1 MKLITDE
8 LLINLAGKG
17 AFERGLKLFEQGAV
31 LSIEPFNNHYLAKV
45 QGTQTYSVDITHT
58 QHLFQ
63 GSCNC
68 PASDNIDFCKH
79 CVAVALHLKQ
89 GQTDLTQTTTPTN
102 KKKSAKQKQIDT
114 IQQYLSS
121 LTKPELEKGLLNYI
135 EHQPE
140 LRAQWLSQAE
150 NQLGLI
156 DYKALRK
163 KITST
168 IPYNKH
174 LFYYDQVRNYF
185 AKVEQLTKQIE
196 QNSPNLTEEE
206 LFKLAEYG
214 LQRLD
219 RALDTIDDS
228 GGFRFQSVSYFQE
241 LLIDGF
247 GEINWSCK
255 KKIEWLFST
264 ITAHSLLEFELQ
276 HFYKQ
281 LTAKEQQQLNN
292 LAEQTWN
299 SLESYE
305 LFDYDQAIN
314 VYQLQNLLIK
324 YAETTQD
331 WTKVIAIYEK
341 TATHF
346 SDQTSQLE
354 REIEYQL
361 YPQAESR
368 FITLKKQ
375 TNSNYELSDL
385 YKLEVKLA
393 TQLKQ
398 TERKIEAQWQLYKA
412 SENIEDLKRLLEWE
426 PNPKTQEN
434 RLKEAENLLKERLIK
449 GQNKRFRVLADNL
462 IELYLYQGNSKLAYE
477 LINSYLANDQAWLQI
492 ARHSNTP
499 FKSAWDIYQRLITQ
513 QVNLTNN
520 NAYKQALKLIQ
531 EAASKADKPLE
542 KQLFKKEIT
551 ELREEYK
558 RKVNFTKWLDERLPA
573 LLS

>member
-8 LLINLAGKG
+8 LLINLAGEG
-17 AFERGLKLFEQGAV
+17 AFGRGLKLFEQGEV
-31 LSIEPFNNHYLAKV
+31 LSIEPVNNHYLAKV
-45 QGTQTYSVDITHT
+45 QGTQTYSVDIIHT
-58 QHLFQ
+58 QRLFQ

-89 GQTDLTQTTTPTN
+89 GQTSLEQTPTSN
-102 KKKSAKQKQIDT
+102 STKKTTKQKQIDT

-135 EHQPE
+135 EHQPD
-140 LRAQWLSQAE
+140 LRAQWLNQAE

-163 KITST
+163 KITAT

-174 LFYYDQVRNYF
+174 LFYYDQVQNYF
-185 AKVEQLTKQIE
+185 AKIEQLAEQIE
-196 QNSPNLTEEE
+196 QNSLNLSEEE

-228 GGFRFQSVSYFQE
+228 GGFRFQSQSYFE
-241 LLIDGF
+241 ALLVDGF
-247 GEINWSCK
+247 AEINWSSK
-255 KKIEWLFST
+255 KKIEWLFNTFTSQ
-264 ITAHSLLEFELQ
+264 SKLELEL
-276 HFYKQ
+276 HDFYRR
-281 LTAKEQQQLNN
+281 LTPKEQQQLND

-305 LFDYDQAIN
+305 LFNYEQDIN
-314 VYQLQNLLIK
+314 VFQLQHLLIQ
-324 YAETTQD
+324 YAESNQD
-331 WTKVIAIYEK
+331 WAKVIAIYEK

-346 SDQTSQLE
+346 RDQTSQLE

-368 FITLKKQ
+368 LVTLKGQ
-375 TNSNYELSDL
+375 TTSNYELSDL

-412 SENIEDLKRLLEWE
+412 SEKIEDLKRLLEWE
-426 PNPKTQEN
+426 SNPKTQEN

-462 IELYLYQGNSKLAYE
+462 IELYLYQGNSILAYE

-499 FKSAWDIYQRLITQ
+499 FKSAWNIYQRLIIQ
-513 QVNLTNN
+513 EVDLTNN

-551 ELREEYK
+551 QLREEYK
-558 RKVNFTKWLDERLPA
+558 RKVNFTKWLDERLPD